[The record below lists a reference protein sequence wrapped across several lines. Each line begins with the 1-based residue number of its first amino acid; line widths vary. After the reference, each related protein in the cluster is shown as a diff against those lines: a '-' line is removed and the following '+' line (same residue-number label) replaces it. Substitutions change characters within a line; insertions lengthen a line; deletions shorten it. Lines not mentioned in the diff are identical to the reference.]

1 MKKLTKIFATVL
13 TLSMAMSTVI
23 MPTTAEAADNVA
35 EFTFSAATDATTIG
49 TSKNTTVGTQVDGFG
64 GKDATD
70 KVLKITGTTNRGYL
84 SDIASSSGVV
94 TYETSVYVEGTCEPV
109 IHVYDGGASGYR
121 LAMKIYQDGSVQA
134 GSTLGSDTSIW
145 TPIKV
150 GATTYGTAVMNAWN
164 KVAME
169 WNAAAQYVKYY
180 LNGTCIRT
188 ETITK
193 EESRT
198 SFNAQFAVEPTKV
211 NLGYIDNMRIYKEA
225 YAPANDTMPI
235 SATGL
240 TFLEGDMTV
249 ADAKALALD
258 TQAGGPAAVHVYKD
272 GVGGTEAADT
282 ETLGKDW
289 YVVITSISGDFYRAD
304 GIYRVSSKLD
314 CTGVTYADST
324 VTATVVNN
332 GSPIESMM
340 MVLVED
346 GGKFITSSE
355 VATNVTSGA
364 TFTITG
370 VDSLSNAEVFFVES
384 WADLAPVMDSTFE
397 VE

>member
-23 MPTTAEAADNVA
+23 MPTTAEAAALDF
-35 EFTFSAATDATTIG
+35 EFAAADAG
-49 TSKNTTVGTQVDGFG
+49 VY

-70 KVLKITGTTNRGYL
+70 KIKTVTAQYRPYSSASYESVS
-84 SDIASSSGVV
+84 SDSV
-94 TYETSVYVEGTCEPV
+94 TYEIQVCFE
-109 IHVYDGGASGYR
+109 
-121 LAMKIYQDGSVQA
+121 A
-134 GSTLGSDTSIW
+134 GSKAVVEVWNSQKGAHSERGTIRFEGGDIYIRS
-145 TPIKV
+145 V
-150 GATTYGTAVMNAWN
+150 GDTYGSATAPT
-164 KVAME
+164 
-169 WNAAAQYVKYY
+169 
-180 LNGTCIRT
+180 GRT
-188 ETITK
+188 YSNQVWYKIAITK
-193 EESRT
+193 TPTEW
-198 SFNAQFAVEPTKV
+198 QFYVDGELIGTTADVHLKPGIFTKDFGLDSV
-211 NLGYIDNMRIYKEA
+211 SGTVRIDNMRVYEGA
-225 YAPANDTMPI
+225 YVPANDTMPI
-235 SATGL
+235 QATGL
-240 TFLEGDMTV
+240 SFIEGGMTV
-249 ADAKALALD
+249 AEAKAFALD
-258 TQAGGPAAVHVYKD
+258 TQAGGPAVVKVYKD
-272 GVGGTEAADT
+272 GIGGTEAADT

-289 YVVITSISGDFYRAD
+289 YVVITSISGDLYRAD

-346 GGKFITSSE
+346 GGKFIMSSE